1 MTDHNQT
8 PTTAQVR
15 RNQLPLPNGDS
26 REVNLA
32 EFDRWLA
39 AHDAELT
46 ERVRAEQREADAQ
59 IAEDAAIGWNHDYDN
74 GCFDASA
81 AIREARKQ

>member
-39 AHDAELT
+39 AHDAEAMSKKFKTLDVVSTYTGHVRHT
-46 ERVRAEQREADAQ
+46 EHRMTTV
-59 IAEDAAIGWNHDYDN
+59 
-74 GCFDASA
+74 
-81 AIREARKQ
+81 